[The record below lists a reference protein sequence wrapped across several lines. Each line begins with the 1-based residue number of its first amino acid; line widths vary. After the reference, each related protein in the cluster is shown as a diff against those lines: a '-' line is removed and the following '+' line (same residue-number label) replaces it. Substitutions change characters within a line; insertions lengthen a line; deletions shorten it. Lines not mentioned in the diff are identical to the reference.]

1 MDDLATKIKKLL
13 SVAPSDVYLIR
24 KQSTKEVLI
33 IHGKVVWLTISE
45 HFDPPKHEFIVSEW
59 TDTTSTYT
67 TKQHFFDCEWSLKT
81 WLCDAFL
88 DMKVSA

>member
-13 SVAPSDVYLIR
+13 NVAPSDVYLIR

-67 TKQHFFDCEWSLKT
+67 TKQHFFDCDWSLKP
-81 WLCDAFL
+81 WLCDEFI